1 MSKFDTPPG
10 ETSLSA
16 AEMNDRLMRDAGAVI
31 QRRLEI
37 MAEALCD
44 PAGADLTELA
54 LMSDEKVAAFTEASG
69 RTAAGASALAGR
81 VASAWAVEADMGAR
95 ALGQAMT
102 APDAA
107 QAALIQA
114 QWAMGWWGRAAET
127 AMGLNAETARIQAEV
142 MAPVQAAVSANA
154 CRLKRD

>member
-1 MSKFDTPPG
+1 MSKPESD
-10 ETSLSA
+10 LSA

-54 LMSDEKVAAFTEASG
+54 LMSDEKLAAFTEASG
-69 RTAAGASALAGR
+69 RSAAGAGAVAGR
-81 VASAWAVEADMGAR
+81 LASAWVAEADIGAR
-95 ALGQAMT
+95 ALDQAMK

-107 QAALIQA
+107 QAAVIQA
-114 QWAMGWWGRAAET
+114 QWALGWWGRAAET

-142 MAPVQAAVSANA
+142 LAPVQAAVSANA
-154 CRLKRD
+154 RRLKRD